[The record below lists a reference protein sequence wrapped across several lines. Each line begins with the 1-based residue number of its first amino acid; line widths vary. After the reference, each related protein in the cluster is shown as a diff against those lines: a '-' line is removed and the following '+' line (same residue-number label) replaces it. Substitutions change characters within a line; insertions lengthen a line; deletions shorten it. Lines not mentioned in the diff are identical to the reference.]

1 MRISVVVMMR
11 SAWGVVKSLPLR
23 TVSAISLIFL
33 GVVAVLSAQTGSNAA
48 PSTYGELL
56 AEVRGLRADL
66 VKAAHVTG
74 RIQLLSAR
82 LSIEEQRLNGL
93 SQQLNS
99 VRDDLARVTSDRIE
113 VEARLGRIDTSLY
126 RAVPI
131 DPQKD
136 AYDFRNELAN
146 RLSGLRDRE
155 SQLRAHES
163 EVSNLLTSEERRWLD
178 FNSRL
183 DDLERSLPPS
193 K

>member
-1 MRISVVVMMR
+1 
-11 SAWGVVKSLPLR
+11 VKATATHLWA
-23 TVSAISLIFL
+23 AISLISL
-33 GVVAVLSAQTGSNAA
+33 SVVLSAQSGSNA
-48 PSTYGELL
+48 PSPYSELL

-82 LSIEEQRLNGL
+82 LSIEEQRLHGL
-93 SQQLNS
+93 SQQLNE
-99 VRDDLARVTSDRIE
+99 VRDDLARVTSDRVD
-113 VEARLGRIDTSLY
+113 VEARLGQIDTSLT
-126 RAVPI
+126 RALPI
-131 DPQKD
+131 DPQRD
-136 AYDFRNELAN
+136 AYEFRSQLIN

-155 SQLRAHES
+155 SELRAHES
-163 EVSNLLTSEERRWLD
+163 EVSTQLTSEERRWLD